1 MKLGEKDVRW
11 EKMEHTGMIFW
22 ADLLE
27 NLHST
32 NRLIFELD
40 STELE
45 SLRYYSENYLVY
57 GKVGVYAKSVLNTFE
72 PGMHLVDFTL
82 PDPTRRPKSGNRTLK
97 TLEKKTLSISAF
109 PNPSNDK
116 VVLELT
122 NRMDYGN
129 VALYNSNGI
138 KVLEKSFSNSIF
150 VEMNVEKL
158 DAGIYFIVLTDKE
171 NNKVAE
177 TKLSVIH

>member
-1 MKLGEKDVRW
+1 
-11 EKMEHTGMIFW
+11 
-22 ADLLE
+22 
-27 NLHST
+27 
-32 NRLIFELD
+32 
-40 STELE
+40 
-45 SLRYYSENYLVY
+45 
-57 GKVGVYAKSVLNTFE
+57 
-72 PGMHLVDFTL
+72 
-82 PDPTRRPKSGNRTLK
+82 
-97 TLEKKTLSISAF
+97 
-109 PNPSNDK
+109 
-116 VVLELT
+116 
-122 NRMDYGN
+122 MDYGN